1 MRERIPA
8 DWAAELDDLVGAE
21 QLEEL
26 DRLLAGERAEHAVF
40 PPAEQMFAAL
50 ELTPFD
56 SVRVVVLGQ
65 DPYHDDGQAHGLAFS
80 VAPGITPPP
89 SLRNIYREL
98 EEDLGIAPPG
108 HGDLRGWARQ
118 GVLLLN
124 TVLTVRAH
132 AAGSHRGLG
141 WEQLSDAIIRA
152 VSRRPQQAVFLLWGN
167 PARAKRALID
177 ADRHVVIESAH
188 PSPLS
193 AYRGFF
199 GSRPFS
205 RTNAALQAAGA
216 SPIDWRLE
224 PQVRAD

>member
-8 DWAAELDDLVGAE
+8 DWAAELGDLVGAE
-21 QLEEL
+21 QLQEL
-26 DRLLAGERAEHAVF
+26 DRLLAGERAEHTVF

-56 SVRVVVLGQ
+56 SVRVVLLGQ
-65 DPYHDDGQAHGLAFS
+65 DPYHDEGQAHGLAFS

-167 PARAKRALID
+167 PAQAKRALID
-177 ADRHVVIESAH
+177 ADRHAVIESAH

-216 SPIDWRLE
+216 PSIDWRLE